1 MNHIHSDQELVTALE
16 NAGDKLVVIMCS
28 AFDPTGVH
36 TFYKACTRLTVEY
49 PDVTFLHVDVDEMED
64 YCKDVNVVPT
74 FKFYKN
80 GKEVFVY
87 GGINLGQIKGNVDKL
102 KWSHIHFL
110 S

>member
-1 MNHIHSDQELVTALE
+1 MIHINSEDKINKVLE
-16 NAGDKLVVIMCS
+16 KDTDKLVVIMCS
-28 AFDPTGVH
+28 ATWCMPCKKYAPQLDQM
-36 TFYKACTRLTVEY
+36 TVNY

-80 GKEVFVY
+80 GKIVFTY

-102 KWSHIHFL
+102 K
-110 S
+110 

>member
-1 MNHIHSDQELVTALE
+1 MIHINSDTSLVNFLE
-16 NAGDKLVVIMCS
+16 KAADKLVVIMCS
-28 AFDPTGVH
+28 ATW
-36 TFYKACTRLTVEY
+36 CTPCKKYAPQLDQMTVEY

-80 GKEVFVY
+80 GKEVYTY

-102 KWSHIHFL
+102 K
-110 S
+110 